1 VVTAAPRRSTGAN
14 SGRSQ
19 TIIAFVMIVVAV
31 GLSGSSRAGAI
42 VPRTSS
48 GYAVPAVPQPLTTDP
63 SSPVAHDTENDVLVA
78 QGPRLFASTD
88 QWEYPGSPAYGQ
100 ILVKNSATA
109 PWKVFEETQGLR
121 VEDSMASFPI
131 PQDQGL
137 GRGHS
142 LLITVA
148 TLNGRTELQWLLDGA
163 RSFAPADSF
172 PLPSDVI
179 DVRSFGAHETGG
191 VWSVYAGVDPTG
203 ILRATWS
210 KSRHTLVFGPTP
222 ELTEAMLSSPSLVS
236 QKVTAFANCRGAL
249 YATVN
254 TRLYR
259 RNDGSLP
266 SGTPRWSLLYEE
278 PPVGP
283 HNSGLR
289 GLTCVVF
296 DGAQVLLLSTE
307 GDGDVYR
314 LDHLPQGRV
323 GRTTS
328 VRPGH
333 PAAGLAVSLEFSPI
347 PAIRHMLAED
357 GASVP
362 ASGKGSIVYVIA
374 AYNRFTTVRI
384 AGVTRQLV
392 GFEWAYAGPCPT
404 TRTCGPIS
412 ARLAQF
418 DAAACFA
425 VRTGSSG
432 TPNYVLRCLS
442 GSDFKPTGRSGP
454 PIRAGQAY
462 VSIRTIALSPFGD
475 GRIYYGGYDCNF
487 YPADGTAWVASST
500 TRALRLSASGRT
512 AARAESE
519 SGVSHDF

>member
-1 VVTAAPRRSTGAN
+1 
-14 SGRSQ
+14 
-19 TIIAFVMIVVAV
+19 
-31 GLSGSSRAGAI
+31 
-42 VPRTSS
+42 
-48 GYAVPAVPQPLTTDP
+48 
-63 SSPVAHDTENDVLVA
+63 
-78 QGPRLFASTD
+78 
-88 QWEYPGSPAYGQ
+88 
-100 ILVKNSATA
+100 
-109 PWKVFEETQGLR
+109 
-121 VEDSMASFPI
+121 MASFPI
-131 PQDQGL
+131 PRDQGM

-148 TLNGRTELQWLLDGA
+148 TLNGHTELQWLLDGA
-163 RSFAPADSF
+163 RSFSPADSF
-172 PLPSDVI
+172 PLPSDVM
-179 DVRSFGAHETGG
+179 DVRSFGAHKTGG

-203 ILRATWS
+203 IIRATWS
-210 KSRHTLVFGPTP
+210 KARHTLVFGPTP
-222 ELTEAMLSSPSLVS
+222 ELTVATPSSPSLVS
-236 QKVTAFANCRGAL
+236 QKVTAFANCGGAL
-249 YATVN
+249 YATIN

-259 RNDGSLP
+259 RNDRSLP
-266 SGTPRWSLLYEE
+266 SGTQRWSLLYQE

-289 GLTCVVF
+289 GLTCVVY
-296 DGAQVLLLSTE
+296 DGTPALLLSTE

-323 GRTTS
+323 GATTT

-347 PAIRHMLAED
+347 PAIRHMLAKD

-362 ASGKGSIVYVIA
+362 ASGRGSIVYVIA

-384 AGVTRQLV
+384 GGVTRQLI
-392 GFEWAYAGPCPT
+392 GFEWAYAGPCPP

-432 TPNYVLRCLS
+432 TPIYVLRCLS
-442 GSDFKPTGRSGP
+442 GSDFKPTGRSGA

-462 VSIRTIALSPFGD
+462 VSIRTIAVSPFGD
-475 GRIYYGGYDCNF
+475 TRIYYGGYDCNF

-500 TRALRLSASGRT
+500 AGALHLGTSGRT
-512 AARAESE
+512 GA
-519 SGVSHDF
+519 

>member
-1 VVTAAPRRSTGAN
+1 M
-14 SGRSQ
+14 
-19 TIIAFVMIVVAV
+19 AFVMIVVAA
-31 GLSGSSRAGAI
+31 GLSGSSSAGAT

-48 GYAVPAVPQPLTTDP
+48 GYAVPAVRQPLTTDP

-78 QGPRLFASTD
+78 QGARLFASTD
-88 QWEYPGSPAYGQ
+88 QWEYPGSPAHGQ
-100 ILVKNSATA
+100 ILVKNSAAA
-109 PWKVFEETQGLR
+109 PWKVFEQTQGLR

-131 PQDQGL
+131 PQDQGM

-148 TLNGRTELQWLLDGA
+148 TLNGHNELQWLLDGA
-163 RSFAPADSF
+163 RSFSPADSF
-172 PLPSDVI
+172 PLPSDVM
-179 DVRSFGAHETGG
+179 DVRSFGAHQTGG

-203 ILRATWS
+203 ILRANWS
-210 KSRHTLVFGPTP
+210 KARHTLVFGPTP
-222 ELTEAMLSSPSLVS
+222 ELTVATPSSPSLVA
-236 QKVTAFANCRGAL
+236 QKVTAFANCGGAL
-249 YATVN
+249 YATIN

-266 SGTPRWSLLYEE
+266 SGTQRWSLLYEE

-289 GLTCVVF
+289 GLTCVAY
-296 DGAQVLLLSTE
+296 DGAPALLLSTE
-307 GDGDVYR
+307 GDGDVFR

-323 GRTTS
+323 GTTTT

-333 PAAGLAVSLEFSPI
+333 AAAGLAVSLEFSPI
-347 PAIRHMLAED
+347 PAIRHMLTED

-362 ASGKGSIVYVIA
+362 ASGRGSIVYVIA

-384 AGVTRQLV
+384 GGVARQLI
-392 GFEWAYAGPCPT
+392 GFEWAYAGPCPS

-432 TPNYVLRCLS
+432 TPIYVLRCLS
-442 GSDFKPTGRSGP
+442 GSDFTPTGRAGP
-454 PIRAGQAY
+454 PMRAGQAY
-462 VSIRTIALSPFGD
+462 VSIRTIAASPFGD

-500 TRALRLSASGRT
+500 ARALRLGAAGRT
-512 AARAESE
+512 GA
-519 SGVSHDF
+519 